1 MGATRREFLVTAAAV
16 LAGGTLAAT
25 LQSCGGQD
33 LTHVQAELGALLPP
47 EASAVGK
54 AFLKV
59 RPDESDTAAQAL
71 FDALHAA
78 GVDVVDPA
86 ALGDGL
92 RELSRSDYATGRTVE
107 VKRWLLSLTDAR
119 LCTLAA

>member
-1 MGATRREFLVTAAAV
+1 MGATRRDFLVSAAVV

-33 LTHVQAELGALLPP
+33 LTHVQAELGVLLPP
-47 EASAVGK
+47 AAAEVGK

-59 RPDESDTAAQAL
+59 RPDEAETAAQAL
-71 FDALHAA
+71 FDALDAA
-78 GVDVVDPA
+78 KVDVTDAA

-92 RELSRSDYATGRTVE
+92 RELGRADYAAARTVE
-107 VKRWLLSLTDAR
+107 VKRWVLSITEAR
-119 LCTLAA
+119 LCTLAG